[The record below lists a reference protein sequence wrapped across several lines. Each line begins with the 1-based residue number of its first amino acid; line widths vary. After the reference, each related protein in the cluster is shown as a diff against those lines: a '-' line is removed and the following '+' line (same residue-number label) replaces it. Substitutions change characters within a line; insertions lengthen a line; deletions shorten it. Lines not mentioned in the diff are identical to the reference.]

1 MADPDLLIGGGEGV
15 GCRPNPEVRGGGGG
29 LLSWIRH
36 CLPANTVIS
45 SLSSPQGTRNVS
57 RGGERGGTALLAGSK
72 DLGAYCLGNDL
83 SVIFGMISFTP

>member
-1 MADPDLLIGGGEGV
+1 MADPD
-15 GCRPNPEVRGGGGG
+15 PEVRGGAGP
-29 LLSWIRH
+29 LSWIRH

-45 SLSSPQGTRNVS
+45 SLSSPQGSRNVS

>member
-1 MADPDLLIGGGEGV
+1 MADPDLLIGGGEGE
-15 GCRPNPEVRGGGGG
+15 GCRPNPEVRGGAGP
-29 LLSWIRH
+29 LSWIRH

-45 SLSSPQGTRNVS
+45 SLSSPQGSRNVS